1 MCSSALVAQLKT
13 ICSTALEEAMRV
25 SLIEE
30 LKGGREARFRFTHA
44 FFRQTLYEEMIAPRR
59 LRMHNEV
66 AKALEQHY
74 AGRLEEHAAELAEH
88 FSHSSTEEDL
98 RKAIEYGKLAAARS
112 AAVYAYGESARHL
125 QQALEV
131 QEVLDPKDGE
141 GRLEL
146 LGQLGTILLSAGE
159 SERVKE
165 VAAKAF
171 ELAESFGGGA
181 RAARVAETAAWAI
194 IYQHGSLAFVQPD
207 YPTWAERIDAHAA
220 PNSRER
226 IVADCFMSWIHW
238 FSKDQER
245 CWELRRGALDMAQR
259 LGDDEALALAVFT
272 FIFDGGP
279 QKWDQER
286 LQVARK
292 FRDIPRV
299 GLPPHLTAQFLYSLV
314 NNLVSGGDLASAE
327 QYRLELERYAQRVDE
342 PYVYMWQRFTEAQ
355 YLLTI
360 GEIEKSLTVAQE
372 LAAGAVARGTAG
384 FGQLLSNYVAQT
396 SLEYMGRFE
405 EMQPL
410 PSVWPTLPYGEAIAA
425 RAYAVAGRREEARRE
440 IRRIIE

>member
-1 MCSSALVAQLKT
+1 
-13 ICSTALEEAMRV
+13 
-25 SLIEE
+25 
-30 LKGGREARFRFTHA
+30 
-44 FFRQTLYEEMIAPRR
+44 MIAPRR
-59 LRMHNEV
+59 LRLHNEV

-98 RKAIEYGKLAAARS
+98 RKAVRVRRAGGAARRWRSTPTARRRGCWSRRSKCRRCLTRTTARS
-112 AAVYAYGESARHL
+112 ARAPGE
-125 QQALEV
+125 
-131 QEVLDPKDGE
+131 
-141 GRLEL
+141 
-146 LGQLGTILLSAGE
+146 LGT
-159 SERVKE
+159 
-165 VAAKAF
+165 VAALGRRTGTRSKRWPQ
-171 ELAESFGGGA
+171 ERSSSPNRLGGGA

-226 IVADCFMSWIHW
+226 IVADCLMSWIHW

-360 GEIEKSLTVAQE
+360 GEIREE
-372 LAAGAVARGTAG
+372 LDCGAGACCWRGRQRHCGLRATPEQLRCADVRLSTWGGSRKCNRSRRCGRHSRMARRSPPGPT
-384 FGQLLSNYVAQT
+384 
-396 SLEYMGRFE
+396 
-405 EMQPL
+405 PL
-410 PSVWPTLPYGEAIAA
+410 PGW
-425 RAYAVAGRREEARRE
+425 REEARRE
-440 IRRIIE
+440 MRRIMSEQQVGEGDWVPIAHSAPP